1 MYAAYKAFP
10 LGGKVA
16 PQGRMRGEFSV
27 VSRLWVIMA
36 NLPLISQRAGPLTAS
51 PKGEA
56 FFYSAKNA
64 FCTALR
70 TAARPAVKLT
80 PPCR

>member
-1 MYAAYKAFP
+1 MQPIKPSP
-10 LGGKVA
+10 LGGKKVA
-16 PQGRMRGEFSV
+16 PQGRMRGEFAV

-56 FFYSAKNA
+56 FF
-64 FCTALR
+64 
-70 TAARPAVKLT
+70 LT
-80 PPCR
+80 PRKTRSARR